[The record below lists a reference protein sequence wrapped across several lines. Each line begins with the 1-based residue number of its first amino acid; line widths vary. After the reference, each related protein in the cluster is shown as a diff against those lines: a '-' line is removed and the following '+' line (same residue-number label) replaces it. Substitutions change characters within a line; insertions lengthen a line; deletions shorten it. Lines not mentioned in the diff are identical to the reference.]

1 MGSSARVI
9 ELPRWAGSLLAGS
22 RVGRLGLLD
31 GDGAPRVMPVTYAI
45 SGESLVT
52 AVDQKP
58 KRRTGEDL
66 ARVRWLLARPAA
78 ALTVDHYDD
87 DWSALAWVQALGT
100 VRVLD
105 AASAPDAMAALVR
118 RYEPYRSDRRPARCW
133 CSRPD
138 RRRGGALS
146 AHAKADPMSL
156 GRYAVGA
163 VSLVVGWRRWR

>member
-1 MGSSARVI
+1 MGSSARVT

-31 GDGAPRVMPVTYAI
+31 DDGAPRVLPVTYAVN
-45 SGESLVT
+45 GESLVT

-58 KRRTGEDL
+58 KQRSGEAL
-66 ARVRWLLARPAA
+66 ARVRWLRARPAA

-105 AASAPDAMAALVR
+105 PAHAPEAMASLAE
-118 RYEPYRSDRRPARCW
+118 RYEPYRTDPPAGPLLVLK
-133 CSRPD
+133 PD
-138 RRRGGALS
+138 RLLWW
-146 AHAKADPMSL
+146 HA
-156 GRYAVGA
+156 
-163 VSLVVGWRRWR
+163 